1 MRKAMNYL
9 KMKAE
14 EVLAAKEMEQ
24 AAQSGELDDINKML
38 EEQEIEDK
46 ANAAKQKT
54 ETAGES
60 AEKKE
65 NGEEGGVLEKMHK
78 AKKSKKNENEGGEN
92 ENSVKIE

>member
-38 EEQEIEDK
+38 EEQEI
-46 ANAAKQKT
+46 
-54 ETAGES
+54 
-60 AEKKE
+60 
-65 NGEEGGVLEKMHK
+65 
-78 AKKSKKNENEGGEN
+78 
-92 ENSVKIE
+92 